1 MRAASRL
8 LAGLLAAAAVSCSSA
23 PDHVTQPPTTS
34 PQPAVSSP
42 PPCSAQT
49 STHGFTITMRD
60 DRFHPACLVVAEG
73 FPFRLVNRGST
84 KHNFT
89 IAGTKVSI
97 DVAPG
102 QAVHERS
109 LRALGVHTGVYRFYC
124 RFHRSK
130 GMTGELHV
138 LAA

>member
-1 MRAASRL
+1 MRL
-8 LAGLLAAAAVSCSSA
+8 LGVAAACSTP
-23 PDHVTQPPTTS
+23 PDHGTRPPTTS

-42 PPCSAQT
+42 PPCSDQS
-49 STHGFTITMRD
+49 STHGFTVTMTD
-60 DRFHPACLVVAEG
+60 FRFHPSCLVVGEG
-73 FPFRLVNRGST
+73 NPFRLVNHGST

-102 QAVHERS
+102 HSVSEGA
-109 LRALGVHTGVYRFYC
+109 LRTLGVHTGVYRFYC